1 MIEVGELKNT
11 FSGRQPL
18 VWTKGTVDDFVHELF
33 EPQTSQNLERG
44 KFGRLF
50 TAQNLALI
58 AGFRV
63 ELTTNLADHLLF
75 RDSDKTVMIFHH
87 ATFLSHQL
95 GNTIFPP
102 DFVSETLDTL
112 ALLFPQNDAASRK
125 WYRKQGERSELD
137 MAVLNCGSRH
147 RRTRLEE
154 YHYWHDRLLIL
165 KEEFDEARPTTIA
178 QWWNDRRDGIQW
190 YSLWIVMGLTLFF
203 GLVQSIEGAVQVYQG
218 MKSSG
223 G

>member
-1 MIEVGELKNT
+1 MPLSCSICKPVGVKSSQELIVEHLWNCPQLVRPANRKAQPDYTPYFGFYTHQCRIALQASPRLGTRSHQDVLDLAHKITADEPREKLEDALSSMEEKSEGIQEEERLEKAAASIDLVVRLMLMIEVGELKNT

-95 GNTIFPP
+95 GY
-102 DFVSETLDTL
+102 V
-112 ALLFPQNDAASRK
+112 
-125 WYRKQGERSELD
+125 
-137 MAVLNCGSRH
+137 
-147 RRTRLEE
+147 
-154 YHYWHDRLLIL
+154 
-165 KEEFDEARPTTIA
+165 
-178 QWWNDRRDGIQW
+178 
-190 YSLWIVMGLTLFF
+190 
-203 GLVQSIEGAVQVYQG
+203 
-218 MKSSG
+218 
-223 G
+223 